1 MTSTR
6 VDGDTPRHCGGT
18 RVDAHDLAGRSA
30 PRHVRCWGLP
40 SVAALVAYGTRV
52 RLIRFA
58 AVGGASGVV
67 QLTLLA
73 LLTRAGWSPL
83 LANLLG
89 FILSAQLNFTMSY
102 LITWSDRV
110 SLYAR
115 WQIVGRWARF
125 HASIVGAA
133 ALNMLVFALAR
144 IAIPDLAA
152 GVVGIGVAAL
162 ANFLAGDR
170 FVFSKVTVSP
180 ATLAYSA
187 VGRTSGQIRDARA

>member
-6 VDGDTPRHCGGT
+6 VYGDTPRHCGGT
-18 RVDAHDLAGRSA
+18 RGDAHDLAGRSA
-30 PRHVRCWGLP
+30 PRHVRCWRLP
-40 SVAALVAYGTRV
+40 SVAELVAYGTRV

-83 LANLLG
+83 LANLVG
-89 FILSAQLNFTMSY
+89 FILSAQLNFSMSY

-110 SLYAR
+110 GLYTR
-115 WQIVGRWARF
+115 QQVVGRWARF

-187 VGRTSGQIRDARA
+187 AGRTGAQIRDAKA